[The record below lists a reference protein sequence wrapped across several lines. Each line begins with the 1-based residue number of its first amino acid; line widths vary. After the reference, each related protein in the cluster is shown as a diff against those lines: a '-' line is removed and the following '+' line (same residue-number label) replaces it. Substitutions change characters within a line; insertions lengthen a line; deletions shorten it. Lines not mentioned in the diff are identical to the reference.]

1 MTMKGCAKKTVN
13 ILTVTNSGQTH
24 SEKAKQKMSCMDCD
38 VFLTMYNKLCKE
50 NSQHPHILTV
60 SNLRKQKSESE
71 APQREV
77 AKSKCFNCRFSQC
90 TEIIIIFPPPHTQM
104 AQINPRYQ
112 TDLAVTIYRKRS
124 TTFIYIYPIIR
135 TIYEESSIE
144 TDLILSHLYVSGH
157 SAFYW
162 VNLAS

>member
-60 SNLRKQKSESE
+60 SNLRKWKSESE

-77 AKSKCFNCRFSQC
+77 AKS
-90 TEIIIIFPPPHTQM
+90 
-104 AQINPRYQ
+104 
-112 TDLAVTIYRKRS
+112 
-124 TTFIYIYPIIR
+124 
-135 TIYEESSIE
+135 
-144 TDLILSHLYVSGH
+144 
-157 SAFYW
+157 
-162 VNLAS
+162 